1 MAPKTVPETVPKTVP
16 KTGLRRLPPVP
27 AQILAWSGPAD
38 GVRPKTRHEA
48 VSRAK
53 LVIDASQRQEAKWLA
68 GRRRERLSLYRAVGF
83 SFLRVRQAEEVLAA
97 SIAAVLDL
105 GAKQCAAMLR
115 HVYDGDDAA
124 TQSLLGRLREEAK
137 FSDGAAKLLQEFI
150 EQRSWLMRGLMGR
163 DDPEFGPAGGPK
175 RPAES
180 RTGQALGEGGGREDS
195 RAAGRAA
202 AGGDGFSD
210 LVLRITEVGQC
221 AAHING
227 KFAGLLSQS
236 SAGGARSGAN
246 QSR

>member
-1 MAPKTVPETVPKTVP
+1 MAPKTVPETGP
-16 KTGLRRLPPVP
+16 KTGQRRLPPVP

-38 GVRPKTRHEA
+38 GVRPKKRHEA

-124 TQSLLGRLREEAK
+124 TQSLLGRLREETK
-137 FSDGAAKLLQEFI
+137 LSDGAAKLLQEFI

-163 DDPEFGPAGGPK
+163 DDLELGPAGGPK

-180 RTGQALGEGGGREDS
+180 RMGQALGEAGEQDG
-195 RAAGRAA
+195 GRAA
-202 AGGDGFSD
+202 RRTAGAADDAFGD
-210 LVLRITEVGQC
+210 LVLRITEVGRC
-221 AAHING
+221 AAHVNSE
-227 KFAGLLSQS
+227 FAGLLSPGR
-236 SAGGARSGAN
+236 AGGARLGAN